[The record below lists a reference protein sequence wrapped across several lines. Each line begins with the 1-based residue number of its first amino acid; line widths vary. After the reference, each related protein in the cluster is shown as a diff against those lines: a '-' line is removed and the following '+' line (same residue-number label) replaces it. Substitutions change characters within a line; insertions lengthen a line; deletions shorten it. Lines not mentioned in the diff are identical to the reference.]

1 MKRIYIILIAITAL
15 NLGACKKFLDVKPK
29 TQIESEVAFKDEVGY
44 QNALTGIY
52 VKLTSQSLYGKELTY
67 GMMDVLGRQYTQTPV
82 PYNTFDTYNYQLDSL
97 KKRTTAIWRDMYN
110 GIANSNNLIENL
122 NRTDLPAFT
131 GPDYNVIKGEALGLR
146 AFIHFDLLRLY
157 APAPTSSGGMTALA
171 IPYVDKFD
179 SQNIP
184 RTNVRGVL
192 DKVLADLNT
201 AAILLKS
208 SDPIVL
214 GNTATNNYLRDRN
227 YKFNYYAVKAL
238 QARVY
243 LYAGD
248 KVNALVC
255 AEEVIKSLAFPF
267 AAGANVTNGNDK
279 LYNSELIFSLNI
291 NNLQSYTAPS
301 FSNTDTR
308 LAKRAEDYLSDFD
321 GYATDYRFQY
331 ASDAP
336 GGVYRYSTK
345 YTAGALANFLYRMP
359 MIRVSEMYFIAAE
372 CLIVSDKTKAVQY
385 LNAVRRARNKTD
397 DVSETTTD
405 LEIQN
410 QIFREY
416 RREFI
421 AEGQLFYYYKRVNS
435 PTIEYSAVA
444 ANNAVYVVP
453 LPDDEL
459 KYGN

>member
-1 MKRIYIILIAITAL
+1 MKRIYIILFAITAL
-15 NLGACKKFLDVKPK
+15 NFGACKKFLDVKPK

-44 QNALTGIY
+44 QNALTGVY
-52 VKLTSQSLYGKELTY
+52 VKLTDQSLYGKELTY
-67 GMMDVLGRQYTQTPV
+67 GLMDVLARQYTQTPV

-97 KKRTTAIWRDMYN
+97 KKRTTAIWKEMYN
-110 GIANSNNLIENL
+110 GIANTNNLIENL
-122 NRTDLPAFT
+122 NRTDLPSFT
-131 GPDYNVIKGEALGLR
+131 GPNYNVIKGEALGLR

-157 APAPTSSGGMTALA
+157 APAPTSVGGMTALA

-184 RTNVRGVL
+184 RTSVRNIL

-201 AAILLKS
+201 SALLLRT
-208 SDPIVL
+208 SDPIVP
-214 GNTATNNYLRDRN
+214 GNTTTNNYLRSRN

-248 KVNALVC
+248 KVNALTC
-255 AEEVIKSLAFPF
+255 AEEVINSLAFPF
-267 AAGANVTNGNDK
+267 ATGSNVTNGNDK
-279 LYNSELIFSLNI
+279 LYNSELLFSLNI

-301 FSNTDTR
+301 FGNTDTR
-308 LAKRAEDYLSDFD
+308 LAKLDAQYLADFD
-321 GYATDYRFQY
+321 GYGSDYRFQY

-336 GGVYRYSTK
+336 GGVYRYTTK
-345 YTAGALANFLYRMP
+345 YTAGTLANFLYRMP
-359 MIRVSEMYFIAAE
+359 IMRVSEMYFIAAE
-372 CLIVSDKTKAVQY
+372 CLIVSNKIKAVQY

-397 DVSETTTD
+397 DVMVTATD
-405 LEIQN
+405 AEVQN

-421 AEGQLFYYYKRVNS
+421 AEGQLFYYYKRLNAS
-435 PTIEYSAVA
+435 TIDYSAVVGS
-444 ANNAVYVVP
+444 NAIYVFP